1 MLTIS
6 TENVHRVLSSNT
18 PPAAWCEPG
27 EYVRFITMD
36 ALGNQFA
43 DDNNPIIDE
52 SKAGNPSTGPLYVR
66 GAEPGDML
74 KVTVKTIELPNIMS
88 MTTAPGAGVF
98 GDEIPEL
105 KRKLYSVQDGV
116 IHFNEKLS
124 FPIRPMLGV
133 IGVAPKE
140 GDVATFYPGEHG
152 GNMDCKE
159 IIQDSVLYLPVFCP
173 GGLLFVGDV
182 HALMGDGE
190 VCICGAETAAQVVLK
205 VDLVKKNYGGLVLLN
220 EGKVI
225 TIATAP
231 TLDEAAVQAT
241 KFMRKLLEKELGMEF
256 HESCR
261 VLSLVGDVRI
271 CQVVDPL
278 MTCRME
284 VPMSLFQTY
293 DYLFA

>member
-6 TENVHRVLSSNT
+6 KDNVHRALSREI
-18 PPAAWCEPG
+18 PPAAWCESG
-27 EYVRFITMD
+27 ERVRFITMD
-36 ALGNQFA
+36 AMGDQFV

-52 SKAGNPSTGPLYVR
+52 SKAGNPSTGPLYVK

-74 KVTVKTIELPNIMS
+74 KVTVEAIDLPNIMS

-105 KRKLYSVQDGV
+105 KRKLYSVENGLV
-116 IHFNEKLS
+116 HFNDKLS
-124 FPIRPMLGV
+124 FPVRPMLGV
-133 IGVAPKE
+133 IGVAPME
-140 GDVATFYPGEHG
+140 GIIETSYPGEHG

-159 IIQDSVLYLPVFCP
+159 IIQGSVLYLPVFCP

-205 VDLVKKNYGGLVLLN
+205 VELVKKSYGGLVLLN
-220 EGKVI
+220 EDKVM

-231 TLDEAAVQAT
+231 TLDQASVQAT
-241 KFMRKLLEKELGMEF
+241 KAMRRLLEKELGMEF
-256 HESCR
+256 HESCH

-284 VPMSLFQTY
+284 VPMSLFRAY
-293 DYLFA
+293 GYSFA

>member
-6 TENVHRVLSSNT
+6 KDNVHRALSREI
-18 PPAAWCEPG
+18 PPAAWCESG
-27 EYVRFITMD
+27 ERVRFITMD
-36 ALGNQFA
+36 AMGDQFV

-52 SKAGNPSTGPLYVR
+52 SKAGNPSTGPLYVK

-74 KVTVKTIELPNIMS
+74 KVTVEAIDLPNIMS

-98 GDEIPEL
+98 GDELPEL
-105 KRKLYSVQDGV
+105 KRKLYSVENGLV
-116 IHFNEKLS
+116 HFNDKLS
-124 FPIRPMLGV
+124 FPVRPMLGV
-133 IGVAPKE
+133 IGVAPME
-140 GDVATFYPGEHG
+140 GIIETSYPGEHG

-159 IIQDSVLYLPVFCP
+159 IIQGSVLYLPVFCP

-205 VDLVKKNYGGLVLLN
+205 VELVKKSYGGLVLLN
-220 EGKVI
+220 EDKVM

-231 TLDEAAVQAT
+231 TLDQASVQAT
-241 KFMRKLLEKELGMEF
+241 KAMRRLLEKELGMEF

-284 VPMSLFQTY
+284 VPMSLFRTY
-293 DYLFA
+293 GYSFA

>member
-6 TENVHRVLSSNT
+6 KDNVHRALSREI
-18 PPAAWCEPG
+18 PPAAWCESG
-27 EYVRFITMD
+27 ERVRFITMD
-36 ALGNQFA
+36 AMGDQFV

-52 SKAGNPSTGPLYVR
+52 SKAGNPSTGPLYVK

-74 KVTVKTIELPNIMS
+74 KVTVEAIDLPNIMS

-105 KRKLYSVQDGV
+105 KRKLYSVENGLV
-116 IHFNEKLS
+116 HFNDKLS
-124 FPIRPMLGV
+124 FPVRPMLGV
-133 IGVAPKE
+133 IGVAPME
-140 GDVATFYPGEHG
+140 GIIETSYPGEHG

-159 IIQDSVLYLPVFCP
+159 IIQGSVLYLPVFCP

-205 VDLVKKNYGGLVLLN
+205 VELVKKSYGGLVLLN
-220 EGKVI
+220 EDKVM

-231 TLDEAAVQAT
+231 TLDQASVQAT
-241 KFMRKLLEKELGMEF
+241 KAMRRLLEKELGMEF

-284 VPMSLFQTY
+284 VPMSLFRTY
-293 DYLFA
+293 GYSFA

>member
-6 TENVHRVLSSNT
+6 KDNVHRALSREI
-18 PPAAWCEPG
+18 PPAAWCESG
-27 EYVRFITMD
+27 ERVRFITMD
-36 ALGNQFA
+36 AMGDQFVDA
-43 DDNNPIIDE
+43 NNPIIDE
-52 SKAGNPSTGPLYVR
+52 SKAGNPSTGPLYVK

-74 KVTVKTIELPNIMS
+74 KVTVEAIDLPNIMS

-105 KRKLYSVQDGV
+105 KRKLYSVENGLV
-116 IHFNEKLS
+116 HFNDKLS
-124 FPIRPMLGV
+124 FPVRPMLGV
-133 IGVAPKE
+133 IGVAPME
-140 GDVATFYPGEHG
+140 GIIETSYPGEHG

-159 IIQDSVLYLPVFCP
+159 IIQGSVLYLPVFCP

-205 VDLVKKNYGGLVLLN
+205 VELVKKSYGGLVLLN
-220 EGKVI
+220 EDKVM

-231 TLDEAAVQAT
+231 TLDQASVQAT
-241 KFMRKLLEKELGMEF
+241 KAMRRLLEKELGMEF

-284 VPMSLFQTY
+284 VPMSLFRTY
-293 DYLFA
+293 GYSFA